1 MNRILGLILVLC
13 LSPFV
18 FGQPETAEKEWKE
31 GKEYYIHFVQGG
43 NTIYGL
49 TNLYKVS
56 AEDLVS
62 ANPEVVN
69 GLKVGQKL
77 LIPVQSGGASQV
89 TSENTHTVQ
98 KSETLYGISKLY
110 GITMEE
116 IIRLNPT
123 AENGINMGQVLNLP
137 AKLPKVNPTTI
148 NTAPK
153 TTVVFSDST
162 INHTVLDHET
172 LVSISKRFMVPVED
186 LQALN
191 GMRNTKIK
199 PGDVLKIP
207 LKKEKITSV
216 EVRKVE
222 PVNTQKIDTEIIFK
236 KKDAYSIVVL
246 LPFNLDKNADAV
258 TGIAT
263 EFLMGAQLAL
273 DSLEKLGLHAQVQVL
288 DCPSDTV
295 KLKALLNQ
303 KNFKDVDL
311 IFGPFMGAALEIT
324 ARWCL
329 KNQVRMVN
337 PLLAQTDVLKDNK
350 FVYNAVTSDISLQQS
365 QAKYIAKNHSKDQ
378 LILVKVGARDEDI
391 YQAFRQQFMTTAGAT
406 TKQKLIEVKLEDI
419 GVHLKKGLNTVFIV
433 PTRDKVL
440 ATRFM
445 NALHKVGSKSGSGTI
460 SVFGTKEWVN
470 FDDIRGY
477 YKNKYNFHFASANDF
492 NYSYDA
498 TKTLLKNYRQKY
510 NADLSKY
517 GTQGFD
523 VLFHFV
529 NELLLDKKAEGVMN
543 AITLKSVAVGS
554 GFENKACFILK
565 QEDFEIIKLAELND

>member
-13 LSPFV
+13 FSPFIY
-18 FGQPETAEKEWKE
+18 GQPEKAEKEWKE

-49 TNLYKVS
+49 TTLYKVS
-56 AEDLVS
+56 AEELVA
-62 ANPEVVN
+62 ANPEVVT

-77 LIPVQSGGASQV
+77 LIPVQAGDVIIQP
-89 TSENTHTVQ
+89 SENTHTVQ
-98 KSETLYGISKLY
+98 KSETLYGISKMY

-123 AENGINMGQVLNLP
+123 TENGINLGQVLNLP
-137 AKLPKVNPTTI
+137 AKLPKVNTTTI
-148 NTAPK
+148 STAPK
-153 TTVVFSDST
+153 TKVVFSDST

-172 LVSISKRFMVPVED
+172 LYSISKRFMVPVED

-191 GMRNTKIK
+191 GLRNTKIK

-216 EVRKVE
+216 EVRKIE
-222 PVNTQKIDTEIIFK
+222 PVKNQKIDPEIIFK

-273 DSLEKLGLHAQVQVL
+273 DSLEKLGLNAHVQVL

-311 IFGPFMGAALEIT
+311 IFGPFMGAILEVT

-329 KNQVRMVN
+329 KNEVRMVN
-337 PLLAQTDVLKDNK
+337 PLLAQTDVLKNNK

-378 LILVKVGARDEDI
+378 LILVKVGSRDDDI
-391 YQAFRQQFMTTAGAT
+391 YQAFRQQFMSTAGAT

-460 SVFGTKEWVN
+460 AVFGTKEWVN
-470 FDDIRGY
+470 FDDIRGF

-492 NYSYDA
+492 NYNYDA

-529 NELLLDKKAEGVMN
+529 NELLLDKKTEGVMN
-543 AITLKSVAVGS
+543 AITMKSVSSGS